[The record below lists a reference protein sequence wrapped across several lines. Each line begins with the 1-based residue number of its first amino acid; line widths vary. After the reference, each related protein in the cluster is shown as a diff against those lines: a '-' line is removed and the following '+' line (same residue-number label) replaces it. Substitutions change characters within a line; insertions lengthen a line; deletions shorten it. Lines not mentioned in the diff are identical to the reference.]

1 VWWGDFILSKRLSSF
16 FLLQKNSFPHRP
28 QIITSSVTKNR
39 VHIFLKKQMILE
51 KEDLGLKKTGG
62 MRREHVMV
70 YS

>member
-1 VWWGDFILSKRLSSF
+1 VVGRVHSFQKIIFIFSPP
-16 FLLQKNSFPHRP
+16 KNSFPHRP
-28 QIITSSVTKNR
+28 QIITSSGTKNR